1 MKYIYIFLFFVP
13 NLVLANQYF
22 ATCKNQSE
30 SMNRSL
36 PRQVDN
42 ITVLNATDCT
52 VSRGRL
58 YFQFYHTILNP
69 KKLPKNMKK
78 ISKKKAK
85 KTYCSRD
92 YRKALNYWTYDFYY
106 VDRNYKPLLSFSI
119 SKSDC

>member
-42 ITVLNATDCT
+42 ITVLN
-52 VSRGRL
+52 
-58 YFQFYHTILNP
+58 
-69 KKLPKNMKK
+69 
-78 ISKKKAK
+78 
-85 KTYCSRD
+85 
-92 YRKALNYWTYDFYY
+92 
-106 VDRNYKPLLSFSI
+106 
-119 SKSDC
+119 